1 MAFVELL
8 TLPAVHLVDLLERQE
23 CQHTDALE
31 HIGIVNVAPVLVE
44 LKGRG
49 LIRVEPDGALGG
61 LAHLF
66 ALGIEQERNRHSVCI
81 FAELTTDELRA
92 AEHVR
97 PLVVAAE
104 LHVAAVVLEHVV
116 EVVALHDHVV
126 ELEEGQALLHALL
139 VALSTQH
146 VVHREACSDLAQK
159 LNVVERLEPLGIVEH
174 ERLAVREVNEALHL
188 TLEALGIVFDGLLS
202 KHLAHIGAAGGS
214 PMSVV
219 PSPMRAMGL
228 FPAICRRFIRHS
240 AMK

>member
-1 MAFVELL
+1 MYHLRELIGKDLLGFVELL

-81 FAELTTDELRA
+81 FAELTADELRA

-104 LHVAAVVLEHVV
+104 LHIAAVVLEHIV

-126 ELEEGQALLHALL
+126 EL
-139 VALSTQH
+139 
-146 VVHREACSDLAQK
+146 
-159 LNVVERLEPLGIVEH
+159 
-174 ERLAVREVNEALHL
+174 
-188 TLEALGIVFDGLLS
+188 
-202 KHLAHIGAAGGS
+202 
-214 PMSVV
+214 
-219 PSPMRAMGL
+219 
-228 FPAICRRFIRHS
+228 
-240 AMK
+240 